1 MPSPS
6 SSLLLPSSHSRSPS
20 GQHPTLRRLDVLL
33 TRTSHNL
40 TSLESRFGKREKKE
54 ESLSDLLDRYER
66 SVGVGKFKGSRKEDA
81 RYENGRREEYVKR
94 RIREK
99 GYGDVGGDDRDG
111 VWQSVRSVYVGSS
124 SDSSSDDEGAQQQR
138 QQRQQQQKQQ
148 QQHRHHQPFPMT
160 PGNYEQ
166 VGERYSPAN
175 TNTPPQPPPE
185 TPGRGRWVWEPY
197 AQNHPQSSPPSSSPL
212 SNIPGAQGI
221 GEDVERRF
229 QQVQEEISDVK
240 GELVEIREERME
252 AVVKDEDRDRIKDEL
267 RDELKT
273 SLRDELKASLRDE
286 LKTSLND
293 DELKTSLND
302 ELKTSLR
309 DELKTSLSDEL
320 TNSLMGQ
327 LKKLISDS
335 TSPLTNNLDSVS
347 STISNLRAELD
358 SVSTSFADIK
368 SSFEE
373 NMQNRKLFDEE
384 AQEANVFVKTEL
396 EEVKKAVVNLRE
408 KAIEKKKQEED
419 GAAPPATS
427 ENEFK
432 SLVTSLESLKGTSSE
447 LSLQLN
453 LVKEESTK
461 NTEQITL
468 LKSDVIEIESKSAQA
483 LKEIVQVTSRID
495 AVTDFGGDITELKK
509 NVSSLR
515 DDGDA
520 FRSEIDGLQEDAEKT
535 RSNTKK
541 LQSECE
547 KLLSE
552 GSSLRSDCLN
562 VQESLRTDVVSIR
575 GQVDALSSSF
585 DTRHSSVDLEVGEI
599 REDVTALRDKS
610 DDHFEE
616 NRRAIAEVMVKIN
629 GMSQKSTGIQ
639 GEVEDILNQ
648 LKQVW
653 EKCEK
658 LEGGEAE
665 ISSALSSPAPDEGA
679 IASLREG
686 LERLSS
692 KSSSDVEDLSQKVH
706 ELSGSSAS
714 LSSKFTKQMEALRSD
729 IAKCDENVSK
739 IAKTSGKQ
747 GALIESISKESEGK
761 LEEIVTTTNL
771 QVEMTVKMVEGVEG
785 DLGAL
790 RKEVENLKSGAGT
803 STAASNAHQLT
814 SPLAGFQLNLGGEEE
829 ESSDGSYETETDTD
843 TDEETETNT
852 K

>member
-286 LKTSLND
+286 LKTSL
-293 DELKTSLND
+293 
-302 ELKTSLR
+302 
-309 DELKTSLSDEL
+309 SDEL

-327 LKKLISDS
+327 LKKLISES

-803 STAASNAHQLT
+803 STAASNAQQLT

>member
-1 MPSPS
+1 
-6 SSLLLPSSHSRSPS
+6 
-20 GQHPTLRRLDVLL
+20 
-33 TRTSHNL
+33 
-40 TSLESRFGKREKKE
+40 
-54 ESLSDLLDRYER
+54 
-66 SVGVGKFKGSRKEDA
+66 
-81 RYENGRREEYVKR
+81 
-94 RIREK
+94 
-99 GYGDVGGDDRDG
+99 
-111 VWQSVRSVYVGSS
+111 
-124 SDSSSDDEGAQQQR
+124 
-138 QQRQQQQKQQ
+138 
-148 QQHRHHQPFPMT
+148 
-160 PGNYEQ
+160 
-166 VGERYSPAN
+166 
-175 TNTPPQPPPE
+175 
-185 TPGRGRWVWEPY
+185 
-197 AQNHPQSSPPSSSPL
+197 
-212 SNIPGAQGI
+212 
-221 GEDVERRF
+221 
-229 QQVQEEISDVK
+229 
-240 GELVEIREERME
+240 
-252 AVVKDEDRDRIKDEL
+252 
-267 RDELKT
+267 
-273 SLRDELKASLRDE
+273 
-286 LKTSLND
+286 
-293 DELKTSLND
+293 
-302 ELKTSLR
+302 
-309 DELKTSLSDEL
+309 
-320 TNSLMGQ
+320 MGQ
-327 LKKLISDS
+327 LKKLISES

-483 LKEIVQVTSRID
+483 LKKIVQVTSRID

-665 ISSALSSPAPDEGA
+665 ISSALPPPAPDEGA

-803 STAASNAHQLT
+803 SFAASNAQQLT

>member
-273 SLRDELKASLRDE
+273 SLRDELKA
-286 LKTSLND
+286 
-293 DELKTSLND
+293 
-302 ELKTSLR
+302 SLR

>member
-273 SLRDELKASLRDE
+273 SLRDELKASL
-286 LKTSLND
+286 
-293 DELKTSLND
+293 
-302 ELKTSLR
+302 
-309 DELKTSLSDEL
+309 SDEL

-327 LKKLISDS
+327 LKKLISES

-358 SVSTSFADIK
+358 SVSTSLADIK

-483 LKEIVQVTSRID
+483 LKKIVQVTSRID

-665 ISSALSSPAPDEGA
+665 ISSALPPPAPDEGA

-803 STAASNAHQLT
+803 STAASNAQQLT